1 MCCLLQALLFA
12 KLEVANPLLSQVAGD
27 ELNKKPLREASSREH
42 ASGGLL
48 KGSGLDS
55 LCNKRDPGMEH
66 TVPQAAKG
74 FTKRHV
80 SNDVE
85 GSKVCSSSMSTEIPS
100 ERGFGETH

>member
-1 MCCLLQALLFA
+1 MYCLLQALLFA
-12 KLEVANPLLSQVAGD
+12 KLEVANPLLPQVARD
-27 ELNKKPLREASSREH
+27 ELNKKLLRKASSREH

-48 KGSGLDS
+48 EGSGLDS

-74 FTKRHV
+74 LTKRHV

-85 GSKVCSSSMSTEIPS
+85 CSKVCSSYMSTQIPP
-100 ERGFGETH
+100 ERGDGETH